1 METKVLVFSA
11 GVFNRSEL
19 EMMSDKEKY
28 ELASVASTIANDEA
42 DVLSLKAFETM
53 SNNEEIFLDNSWIY
67 FVTI

>member
-11 GVFNRSEL
+11 DLFDRSEL

-28 ELASVASTIANDEA
+28 EYASVASTIANDEA